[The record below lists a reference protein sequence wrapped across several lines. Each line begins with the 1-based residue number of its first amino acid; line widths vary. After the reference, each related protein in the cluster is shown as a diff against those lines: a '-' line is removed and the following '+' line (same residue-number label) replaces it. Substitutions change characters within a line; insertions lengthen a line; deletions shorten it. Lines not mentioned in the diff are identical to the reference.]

1 MKAKKINLCGQDYYL
16 CMNATAMFELDE
28 LRGENDI
35 VDITQANDKASIE
48 ILFKA
53 AEILSEQGEL
63 TRRKLGY
70 DNGKILTAEDL
81 HTIAQP
87 IDILLLKESVYK
99 AMSLGYG
106 RESEDD
112 DKEIDLVLQELEKKT
127 GNG

>member
-1 MKAKKINLCGQDYYL
+1 MKAEKINICGQDYYL
-16 CMNATAMFELDE
+16 LFNASAMFAIDE
-28 LRGENDI
+28 LRGENNI

-53 AEILSEQGEL
+53 VEILSEQGEL

-70 DNGKILTAEDL
+70 DKGAFLTVEDL
-81 HTIAQP
+81 RAIAQP
-87 IDILLLKESVYK
+87 VDIMLLRLAIYHAI
-99 AMSLGYG
+99 AMGYG